1 MLPRTRKLAHLDPFT
16 VGFESIFD
24 RFDSMFDSKPSS
36 YPHYDLIKLDDEHY
50 KIQLCLAGFKKE
62 DITISIEEGN
72 LTIEGAN
79 KTEESGT
86 YLHQGISSRKFK
98 RQFSIADS
106 VEIIKAQMSDGI
118 LTINLFNKIPESRK
132 PKTISIS

>member
-24 RFDSMFDSKPSS
+24 RFDSMFDSKPSTF
-36 YPHYDLIKLDDEHY
+36 PHYDLIKLDEENY

-62 DITISIEEGN
+62 DITISIEDGN

-86 YLHQGISSRKFK
+86 YLHQGISARKFK
-98 RQFSIADS
+98 RQFSIADT
-106 VEIIKAQMSDGI
+106 VEATNAEMSDGI
-118 LTINLFNKIPESRK
+118 LTINLFNKIPESKK
-132 PKTISIS
+132 PKTITIS